1 MGLPKI
7 FNINKKI
14 YRGINSKAGRVYI
27 GVKVKPHTDPC
38 DQCDMAAHG
47 GTCDRRSLIDVEP
60 NSICSGPVAIKELK
74 EGI

>member
-1 MGLPKI
+1 MSVIKI
-7 FNINKKI
+7 FNVNKKI

-38 DQCDMAAHG
+38 EQCDMARG
-47 GTCDRRSLIDVEP
+47 CDCDRRSLIDVEL

-74 EGI
+74 EGV